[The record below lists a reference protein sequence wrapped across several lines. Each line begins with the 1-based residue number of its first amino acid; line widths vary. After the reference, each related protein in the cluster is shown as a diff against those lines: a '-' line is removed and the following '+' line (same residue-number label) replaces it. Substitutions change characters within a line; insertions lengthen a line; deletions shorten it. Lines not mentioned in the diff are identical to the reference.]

1 MVSAESGSTSNL
13 LTQFMKT
20 KGCKTI
26 GDDDDVEELM
36 QLLAAHELII
46 HVEHC
51 ITRRPSR
58 TGSLRGSAEKYEQ
71 HFSDLQAA
79 MGPLQGAGRLSVLAN
94 HQDHAPVSSSLAMGA
109 LSPVPKA
116 PKRPGSANPAM
127 RRTAPLQNLWVQEGG
142 ASQRVGCRSFPGI
155 GAFEVAYTLR
165 NTETGASYGPEL
177 VYSKLLSRQWPNPGK
192 LRKTIGHSLQPLL
205 KKDQSNSAFQQAII
219 APHSLPPPCATTSA
233 ARCARARAR
242 TASALRDAD
251 ARLARA
257 QSVKDTISSSP
268 SR

>member
-127 RRTAPLQNLWVQEGG
+127 RRTAPLQPLWVQEGG

-205 KKDQSNSAFQQAII
+205 KKDQSNSAFQQA
-219 APHSLPPPCATTSA
+219 HNRPPPSGTRSA
-233 ARCARARAR
+233 ARCAHTRAYA
-242 TASALRDAD
+242 
-251 ARLARA
+251 
-257 QSVKDTISSSP
+257 
-268 SR
+268 